1 MVTMT
6 DKVKPDEVKPAKP
19 RADIPTVEAAT
30 KPYWDAAAEG
40 RLLIAKCEDCGKVH
54 HYPRPFCPSCWS
66 ENVTSFE
73 STGHGTLYTYSTVYM
88 NDLHPFKERLPYV
101 AAIVELDEGPRL
113 MTNIEGCET
122 ADLEVGMP
130 VTVGF
135 RSITDELT
143 ATIFRPA

>member
-1 MVTMT
+1 MAGTAKSDAT
-6 DKVKPDEVKPAKP
+6 RPAKP
-19 RADIPTVEAAT
+19 CADIPTVETAT
-30 KPYWDAAAEG
+30 KSYWDAAAEG
-40 RLLIAKCEDCGKVH
+40 KLLIAKCEDCGKVH

-66 ENVTSFE
+66 ENVTSIE
-73 STGHGTLYTYSTVYM
+73 STGRGTLYTYSTVYM

-113 MTNIEGCET
+113 MTNMEDCEP

-135 RSITDELT
+135 RPITDDFT